1 MSPQDSI
8 DNISEVSD
16 IDQLDGNI
24 SLCSDSGVIRAPYNY
39 RGKNSLIARHLPVV
53 SVCNVRSFFPK
64 QNNWKNDF
72 FEHQG
77 DVSLLC
83 EVWQK
88 AEDKQHLQH
97 IEHMLEMDGLQYF
110 STTRPLGKRGGGA
123 AIIVNKE
130 KFKVEK
136 LDIQIPYK
144 LEIMWALIK
153 PKYEAAHFKNIILC
167 SFYSPPRSKFRNKLK
182 DHIVCTLH
190 LLTTKYPGCGIIIGG
205 DKNKMD
211 IS

>member
-97 IEHMLEMDGLQYF
+97 LEHMLEMD
-110 STTRPLGKRGGGA
+110 
-123 AIIVNKE
+123 
-130 KFKVEK
+130 
-136 LDIQIPYK
+136 
-144 LEIMWALIK
+144 
-153 PKYEAAHFKNIILC
+153 
-167 SFYSPPRSKFRNKLK
+167 
-182 DHIVCTLH
+182 
-190 LLTTKYPGCGIIIGG
+190 
-205 DKNKMD
+205 
-211 IS
+211 